1 MILIWFTGSF
11 VIKRRPLTKLYHFFA
26 AVTTA
31 CDILF
36 HAFSLQYKACSVEHD
51 VIQWFWNIVS
61 QLKEEEKAL
70 LMKFSTGSPCVP
82 VGGFAA
88 LTVWIWVVLSCRH
101 QYLHGN
107 TIWYQY
113 RPINQNFHTLEL
125 FKSCRRARLETF
137 GSLGIWLKWSV

>member
-1 MILIWFTGSF
+1 MISIWCTRSF

-26 AVTTA
+26 AVTT

-88 LTVWIWVVLSCRH
+88 LTV
-101 QYLHGN
+101 
-107 TIWYQY
+107 
-113 RPINQNFHTLEL
+113 
-125 FKSCRRARLETF
+125 
-137 GSLGIWLKWSV
+137 